1 MGASVPYSCL
11 ITKKRVLFEFESSPF
26 LGDRLVQ
33 GARMALS
40 LAMDA
45 NVTLLYRGA
54 ASILAG
60 DTVRFRHPSR
70 DVHDQERFLIEM
82 VTPIHVLSDDWDLY
96 RKCGL
101 TLRTSVTVVDR
112 GAVHDL
118 HIHSDL
124 VFTI

>member
-1 MGASVPYSCL
+1 MGASVPYSCM
-11 ITKKRVLFEFESSPF
+11 ITKKRVLFEFARSPF
-26 LGDRLVQ
+26 LDDLFVQ

-45 NVTLLYRGA
+45 HVTLLYRGA

-70 DVHDQERFLIEM
+70 DIHDQERFLIEM
-82 VTPIHVLSDDWDLY
+82 ITPIHVPSDDWDLY

-101 TLRTSVTVVDR
+101 TLRAGITVVDR
-112 GAVHDL
+112 ETVRNLRA
-118 HIHSDL
+118 HSDL
-124 VFTI
+124 VFTL